1 MFELPKLP
9 YDRDALEPHISK
21 QTLDFHYGQHHAT
34 YIKNLNNLIAGSP
47 LEDMSMVDIIKKS
60 SGGIYNNAAQSW
72 NHEFY
77 WNCMSPKA
85 KKYQRVN

>member
-47 LEDMSMVDIIKKS
+47 LEDMSMVDIIKKVQEEFTIMLHKV
-60 SGGIYNNAAQSW
+60 GIMNFIGIVCLLKQ
-72 NHEFY
+72 
-77 WNCMSPKA
+77 